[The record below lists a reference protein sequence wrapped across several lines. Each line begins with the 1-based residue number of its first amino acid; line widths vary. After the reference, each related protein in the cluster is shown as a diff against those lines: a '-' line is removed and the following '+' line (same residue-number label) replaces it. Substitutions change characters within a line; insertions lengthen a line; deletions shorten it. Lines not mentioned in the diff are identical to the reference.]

1 MSDSA
6 TSKSKSTSSSD
17 PVVKLGP
24 ISHVGIVVE
33 DAEKA
38 AAFWERVFGIGPFS
52 IGIYELNESTKFRF
66 NGEPAEARMKAA
78 IAYSG
83 KVFVELVE
91 VMEGE
96 SPHTE
101 FMRAHGE
108 GLQHVAFAV
117 RDIKKVVADL
127 APEGLKPILDY
138 EFETEQ
144 NGQRV
149 LVQEVYLNS
158 AEFIGGSTIQLIEFT
173 PLP

>member
-1 MSDSA
+1 MSA
-6 TSKSKSTSSSD
+6 SKPD
-17 PVVKLGP
+17 PVVQFGP

-38 AAFWERVFGIGPFS
+38 AAYWERVFGVGPFS
-52 IGIYELNESTKFRF
+52 IGIYELNESTQFRF

-96 SPHTE
+96 SPHTD

-117 RDIKKVVADL
+117 RDIKQVVKDL
-127 APEGLKPILDY
+127 EPEGLKPILQY
-138 EFETEQ
+138 QFETEQ
-144 NGQRV
+144 QGQRV

-158 AEFIGGSTIQLIEFT
+158 AEFISGTTVQLIEFT
-173 PLP
+173 PLS

>member
-1 MSDSA
+1 MSDS
-6 TSKSKSTSSSD
+6 SLSSRSTSE
-17 PVVKLGP
+17 PIVQLGP
-24 ISHVGIVVE
+24 ISHIGIVVE
-33 DAEKA
+33 DCEKA

-52 IGIYELNESTKFRF
+52 IDVYELNESTHFRF
-66 NGEPAEARMKAA
+66 KGEPAEARMKAA

-108 GLQHVAFAV
+108 GLQHIAFSV
-117 RDIKKVVADL
+117 RDIKRVVADL
-127 APEGLKPILDY
+127 EPEGMKPILDY
-138 EFETEQ
+138 QFETEQ
-144 NGQRV
+144 GGKRV

-158 AEFIGGSTIQLIEFT
+158 AEFVGGSTIQLIEFT
-173 PLP
+173 PL

>member
-1 MSDSA
+1 MVSA
-6 TSKSKSTSSSD
+6 PVSD
-17 PVVKLGP
+17 PVVQLGP
-24 ISHVGIVVE
+24 ISHIGIVVE

-52 IGIYELNESTKFRF
+52 IDIYELNESTKFRF
-66 NGEPAEARMKAA
+66 NGKPAEARMKAA

-96 SPHTE
+96 SPHTD

-117 RDIKKVVADL
+117 RDIKQVVADL
-127 APEGLKPILDY
+127 EPEGMKPILDY
-138 EFETEQ
+138 EFETVQ
-144 NGQRV
+144 KGRRV
-149 LVQEVYLNS
+149 RVQEVYLNS
-158 AEFIGGSTIQLIEFT
+158 AEFVGGTTIQLIEFT
-173 PLP
+173 PLS

>member
-1 MSDSA
+1 MSSEPVA
-6 TSKSKSTSSSD
+6 VP
-17 PVVKLGP
+17 PVVQLGP

-52 IGIYELNESTKFRF
+52 IDIYELNESTNFKFK
-66 NGEPAEARMKAA
+66 GEPAEARMKAA

-83 KVFVELVE
+83 KVFIELVE

-101 FMRAHGE
+101 FMREHGE
-108 GLQHVAFAV
+108 GLQHVAFSV
-117 RDIKKVVADL
+117 RDIRKVVADL
-127 APEGLKPILDY
+127 EPEGMKPILDY
-138 EFETEQ
+138 QFEVEQ
-144 NGQRV
+144 GGQRF

-158 AEFIGGSTIQLIEFT
+158 AEYIGGATIQLIEFT
-173 PLP
+173 PI